1 MRLVCSYC
9 HKVIRHDANSRV
21 CDVSH
26 GMCHVC
32 ADHFDRLW
40 KGMSLSEY
48 LDTLP
53 EPVLVVTG
61 DARVM
66 AVNQRAAALSGR
78 NRNRLHGLPAGEA
91 LACVHSRLPK
101 GCGRT
106 VHCRE
111 CTIRNGV
118 LRVHETGKPLR
129 HVPAWLKTKEGRVEL
144 RISVSKENGLVKVV
158 IEDMKGAAA
167 KARRA

>member
-9 HKVIRHDANSRV
+9 HTVIRHDANSRV

-53 EPVLVVTG
+53 EPVLVVNG
-61 DARVM
+61 DARVIAANERM
-66 AVNQRAAALSGR
+66 AALSGR
-78 NRNRLHGLPAGEA
+78 DRSRLRGLPAGEA
-91 LACVHSRLPK
+91 FACAHSRLPK

-111 CTIRNGV
+111 CAIRNGV
-118 LRVHETGKPLR
+118 LRVHETGRPLR
-129 HVPAWLKTKEGRVEL
+129 DVPAWLKTRAGRVEL
-144 RISVSKENGLVKVV
+144 RISVRKENGLVKVIV
-158 IEDMKGAAA
+158 HDVKAAEPRP
-167 KARRA
+167 RRS

>member
-26 GMCHVC
+26 GMCHAC
-32 ADHFDRLW
+32 AGHFDRLW
-40 KGMSLSEY
+40 KGMTLSEF

-53 EPVLVVTG
+53 DPVLVVNG
-61 DARVM
+61 EARVI
-66 AVNQRAAALSGR
+66 AANEKLANLFGR
-78 NRNRLHGLPAGEA
+78 DKNRLRGLPAGEA
-91 LACVHSRLPK
+91 FACVYSRLPK

-111 CTIRNGV
+111 CTIRRGV
-118 LRVHETGKPLR
+118 ERVHETGKALR
-129 HVPAWLKTKEGRVEL
+129 HVPAWLQTRGGRVQL
-144 RISVSKENGLVKVV
+144 RISVRREKGLVKVV
-158 IEDMKGAAA
+158 VEDAELAEG
-167 KARRA
+167 RGGT